1 MRMLFLLLLGLS
13 AGALGGSMAARSIA
27 MGHAYPRGV
36 MAVLQV
42 RLGNARRALE
52 HRPSCD
58 LARGRLE
65 LAAIARFSS
74 EIAPALNA
82 DTDRRL
88 LELSAQMLATAE
100 RASEAE
106 AATSCN
112 TLVSRIRQVDEACTA
127 CHREYR

>member
-1 MRMLFLLLLGLS
+1 MRMLLLLLLGLVV
-13 AGALGGSMAARSIA
+13 GALGGSMAARSIA

-52 HRPSCD
+52 TRPLCD
-58 LARGRLE
+58 LARGRME

-74 EIAPALNA
+74 ETTPALNA
-82 DTDRRL
+82 EAEPRL
-88 LELSAQMLATAE
+88 LQLSRQMQATAD
-100 RASEAE
+100 RAVEAE
-106 AATSCN
+106 AATSCDA
-112 TLVSRIRQVDEACTA
+112 LGSWISKIDEACTA